1 MRKALTAPGGRDL
14 LATNKSDMI
23 WFASDQDH
31 WLGHW
36 EKTLEERTD
45 YPLFRENRKQ
55 AHSSKNRGLLFF
67 FFFFKR
73 LHTTFFGPD
82 SCMEEIPCRF
92 RYSSIFSSSIEST
105 VTLLQS
111 FWNSANKIVVILQ
124 QMFTSYSVSDRNPG
138 LAFISSGLK

>member
-36 EKTLEERTD
+36 EKTG
-45 YPLFRENRKQ
+45 REDRLPTLQREQEAGSQFKEQ
-55 AHSSKNRGLLFF
+55 RITF